1 VRRRGAADAESKNDS
16 VSFSGTIRSA
26 DESEGLA
33 VVISV
38 SDGGVVMQ
46 SADAELG
53 RWSLSEVQIRGRDKT
68 TFDFI
73 AEGDQ
78 LIFTPEDSETFAAGP
93 LVVREEAASG
103 GRKRG
108 RTKKRQ
114 KADAKASPAE
124 TNQVDT
130 SVEEEADGAD
140 DTSRT
145 TQENEKGPSLRMRML
160 DTARHN
166 SLFDLDRVPIDE
178 NLRGTEHEHSWEH
191 RVATGSGLASRVCT
205 ICGKIR
211 LSKSS

>member
-78 LIFTPEDSETFAAGP
+78 LIFTPEDSEAFAAGP

-124 TNQVDT
+124 TDQV
-130 SVEEEADGAD
+130 

-145 TQENEKGPSLRMRML
+145 TQANEKGPSIRMRML